1 MKKFLISS
9 PMRVGSTLIGR
20 ISCRLFYQ
28 KDSLLFLDNECIKD
42 DKLDTEYIKNII
54 HDENVPMYLKSH
66 KITPI
71 KMLEIFNTG
80 IDLPIINIKRNLK
93 DAWISR
99 FFYTRYHRT
108 ITDIGL
114 PNDLLD
120 EITDMNHL
128 SDSEFMKFLCRHSLG
143 KTWAKEHLEF
153 EKDDI
158 VKTNI
163 NYLSIQ
169 YEDFLNDPHSL
180 CFKLS
185 NFLKTDC
192 SYTDID
198 SIIEQNKFSKLSYN
212 EEVNRER
219 YGNYKFHRSG
229 KINTWNEYLDE
240 EDYKELLNF

>member
-9 PMRVGSTLIGR
+9 PMRVGSTIIGKICCKLFYR
-20 ISCRLFYQ
+20 GDNRLFI
-28 KDSLLFLDNECIKD
+28 DDNCMKD
-42 DKLDTEYIKNII
+42 DKLDTDYIKNII
-54 HDENVPMYLKSH
+54 NDENIPIFLKSH
-66 KITPI
+66 IIPPV
-71 KMLEIFNTG
+71 KMSEIFNAG

-108 ITDIGL
+108 VVHKDSY
-114 PNDLLD
+114 NDLLD

-128 SDSEFMKFLCRHSLG
+128 SDSEFMKFLCRHSVG

-180 CFKLS
+180 CFNLS
-185 NFLKTDC
+185 NFLKTDF
-192 SYTDID
+192 SYTYID
-198 SIIEQNKFSKLSYN
+198 SIIEETKFSKLAHL

-219 YGNYKFHRSG
+219 YGNYKFFRSG
-229 KINTWNEYLDE
+229 KINTWNNYLDE
-240 EDYKELLNF
+240 DDYKELLNF

>member
-20 ISCRLFYQ
+20 ICCMMFYQ
-28 KDSLLFLDNECIKD
+28 KDPLLFLDENCIKD

-54 HDENVPMYLKSH
+54 YSENDPIYLKSH
-66 KITPI
+66 IITPL
-71 KMLEIFNTG
+71 KMLEIFDSG

-93 DAWISR
+93 DSWISR
-99 FFYTRYHRT
+99 FFYTRYHR
-108 ITDIGL
+108 IVVHKDS

-128 SDSEFMKFLCRHSLG
+128 SDSEFMKFICRHHIG

-163 NYLSIQ
+163 NYLSVQ

-192 SYTDID
+192 SYTHID
-198 SIIEQNKFSKLSYN
+198 SIIEKNKFSKFSYN
-212 EEVNRER
+212 EEVNRNR

-229 KINTWNEYLDE
+229 KMNTWNDYLDE
-240 EDYKELLNF
+240 DDYKELLKF